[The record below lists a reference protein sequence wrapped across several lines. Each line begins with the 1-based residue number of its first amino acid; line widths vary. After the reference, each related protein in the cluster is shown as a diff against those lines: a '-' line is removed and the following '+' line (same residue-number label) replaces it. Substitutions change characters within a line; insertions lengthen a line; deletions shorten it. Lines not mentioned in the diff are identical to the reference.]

1 MYYVFEAKFGG
12 KNMKDRYSFYYQE
25 NNKLFND
32 NILVI
37 CYNATEEEIDKYGLT
52 SNNIIIFIKS
62 KISNKLIKESDIDY
76 FKVVPKLFEKDI
88 LFRIQSE
95 CLLGMYGDSHCDCEN
110 QKKEFINL
118 LKDKDGIFIHVPQ
131 EAQGWGLFY
140 KCKELEIQVNGR
152 NQNGKFI
159 GKMNRDD
166 AQKYLIKNDKF
177 EDKRSY
183 KLIYNILEDLKLNDK
198 KYIVYTESENK
209 INNLINCGLNAIK
222 YSEYIKENITSE
234 NASEYLIKIL
244 NETHKYSKDI
254 VDDLCEIIKKRKY
267 NDRTLST
274 LIDIVSRINNDKKFT
289 IDSYT
294 KKTILEAYNEIIC
307 GEERNYILKYSSI
320 QKKQNKF
327 TCEVNPL
334 IFKQLE
340 TINKKNI
347 FDRICFEQMYYFLNT
362 TNLDIKKIRTS
373 KVLDINDNQSA
384 FFIGQIYNIE
394 RLISN
399 EKKNIV
405 EDTTSSSKV
414 KTMFENSDFEYAKYQ
429 EMITFISEDE
439 IPGINV
445 YIKRI
450 PNRQN
455 YVMDVYGK
463 KENIH
468 KFIEKLTKQKVLALL
483 SFVNNIKLEDDNY
496 SDYNLRFSDLELV
509 IKEELDNFREMKG
522 K

>member
-1 MYYVFEAKFGG
+1 
-12 KNMKDRYSFYYQE
+12 MKSKYSFYYQE
-25 NNKLFND
+25 NNVLFSGNV
-32 NILVI
+32 LVI
-37 CYNATEEEIDKYGLT
+37 CYNASNDEIKKYSLT
-52 SNNIIIFIKS
+52 SDNIVLFLKTTTMDKMINEGNIDYL
-62 KISNKLIKESDIDY
+62 KLI
-76 FKVVPKLFEKDI
+76 PKLFSKDI

-95 CLLGMYGDSHCDCEN
+95 CLLGMYGDSHCDCEQ
-110 QKKEFINL
+110 QKQEFINL
-118 LKDKDGIFIHVPQ
+118 LRDKDGIFVHVPQ

-152 NQNGKFI
+152 NPNGEFI
-159 GKMNRDD
+159 GKLNRDD
-166 AQKYLIKNDKF
+166 AQRCLIKNNKF

-183 KLIYNILEDLKLNDK
+183 ELIYKILKDLKLQNK
-198 KYIVYTESENK
+198 KFIVYTESENK
-209 INNLINCGLNAIK
+209 INNLINSGLNAIK
-222 YSEYIKENITSE
+222 YSQYIKENITIE

-254 VDDLCEIIKKRKY
+254 IDNLCEIIRERKY
-267 NDRTLST
+267 NDRTLNT
-274 LIDIVSRINNDKKFT
+274 LIDIISRINNDKKFV
-289 IDSYT
+289 IDNYA
-294 KKTILEAYNEIIC
+294 KNAIVEAYNEIIC

-320 QKKQNKF
+320 KKKQNKF

-334 IFKQLE
+334 IFKQLKA
-340 TINKKNI
+340 ISNKNI
-347 FDRICFEQMYYFLNT
+347 FDRICFEKMHYFLNT

-373 KVLDINDNQSA
+373 KVLDINNNQSA
-384 FFIGQIYNIE
+384 FFVGQIYNVE

-405 EDTTSSSKV
+405 EDTTSGSKV
-414 KTMFENSDFEYAKYQ
+414 KTMFENSDFEYVKYQ

-439 IPGINV
+439 VTGVNI

-455 YVMDVYGK
+455 YIMDVYGK
-463 KENIH
+463 KEYIH

-496 SDYNLRFSDLELV
+496 SNYNLCFSNLDLV
-509 IKEELDNFREMKG
+509 IKEELDNFKEMKG
-522 K
+522 D

>member
-1 MYYVFEAKFGG
+1 MSNK
-12 KNMKDRYSFYYQE
+12 YSFYYQE
-25 NNKLFND
+25 NNKLFNG
-32 NILVI
+32 NVLVI
-37 CYNATEEEIDKYGLT
+37 CYRASSEEIKEYSLT
-52 SNNIIIFIKS
+52 SDNIVMFMKS
-62 KISNKLIKESDIDY
+62 SIMDKLIKENNVNYLEII
-76 FKVVPKLFEKDI
+76 PKLFGQEI

-95 CLLGMYGDSHCDCEN
+95 CLLGMYGDSHCDCEQ
-110 QKKEFINL
+110 QKQDFIKL
-118 LKDKDGIFIHVPQ
+118 LKDNDGIFVHIPQ

-152 NQNGKFI
+152 NPNGEFI
-159 GKMNRDD
+159 GKLNRDN
-166 AQKYLIKNDKF
+166 AQRYLVKNDKF
-177 EDKRSY
+177 EDKRGY
-183 KLIYNILEDLKLNDK
+183 ELIYKILKDLKIQNK

-209 INNLINCGLNAIK
+209 INNLINSGLNAIK
-222 YSEYIKENITSE
+222 YSEYIIENITIE

-254 VDDLCEIIKKRKY
+254 IDNLCEIIKGRKY
-267 NDRTLST
+267 NDRTLNT
-274 LIDIVSRINNDKKFT
+274 LIDIVNRINNDKKFN
-289 IDSYT
+289 IDNYT
-294 KKTILEAYNEIIC
+294 KKSIIEAYNEIIC

-334 IFKQLE
+334 IFKQLKK
-340 TINKKNI
+340 INGKNI
-347 FDRICFEQMYYFLNT
+347 FDRICFEQMHYFLNI

-373 KVLDINDNQSA
+373 KVLDINNNQSA
-384 FFIGQIYNIE
+384 FFIGQIYNVE

-405 EDTTSSSKV
+405 EDTTSGSKI
-414 KTMFENSDFEYAKYQ
+414 KTMFENSDYEYVKYQ

-439 IPGINV
+439 IPGVNV

-463 KENIH
+463 KEFIH
-468 KFIEKLTKQKVLALL
+468 KFIEKLTNQKVLALL

-496 SDYNLRFSDLELV
+496 SDYNLRFSDLDLV
-509 IKEELDNFREMKG
+509 IKEELDNFKEMKG
-522 K
+522 E

>member
-1 MYYVFEAKFGG
+1 M
-12 KNMKDRYSFYYQE
+12 MD
-25 NNKLFND
+25 
-32 NILVI
+32 
-37 CYNATEEEIDKYGLT
+37 
-52 SNNIIIFIKS
+52 
-62 KISNKLIKESDIDY
+62 KLIKESSIDY
-76 FKVVPKLFEKDI
+76 LKIIPKLFDKDI
-88 LFRIQSE
+88 IFRVQSE
-95 CLLGMYGDSHCDCEN
+95 CLLGMYGDSHCDCEE
-110 QKKEFINL
+110 QKQEFINIL
-118 LKDKDGIFIHVPQ
+118 RDKDGIFVHVPQ

-152 NQNGKFI
+152 NPSGKFI

-183 KLIYNILEDLKLNDK
+183 ELIYNILKDLKLQNK
-198 KYIVYTESENK
+198 RYIVYTESANK
-209 INNLINCGLNAIK
+209 INNLISSGLNAIK
-222 YSEYIKENITSE
+222 YSEYVKDSITSE
-234 NASEYLIKIL
+234 NASEYLVKIL

-254 VDDLCEIIKKRKY
+254 IDNLCEIIKERKY
-267 NDRTLST
+267 NDRTLNT
-274 LIDIVSRINNDKKFT
+274 LVDIVSRINSDKTFE

-307 GEERNYILKYSSI
+307 GEERNYILKYSSV

-334 IFKQLE
+334 IFKQLK
-340 TINKKNI
+340 TIYDKNI
-347 FDRICFEQMYYFLNT
+347 FDRVCFEKMYYFLNI

-373 KVLDINDNQSA
+373 KVLDINDSKSA
-384 FFIGQIYNIE
+384 FFIGQIYNVE

-405 EDTTSSSKV
+405 EDTTSGSKV
-414 KTMFENSDFEYAKYQ
+414 KTMFENSDYEYVKYQ

-439 IPGINV
+439 ITGVNV

-463 KENIH
+463 KEYIH

-496 SDYNLRFSDLELV
+496 SDYNLCFSDLDLV
-509 IKEELDNFREMKG
+509 INEELDNFKEMK
-522 K
+522 KV

>member
-1 MYYVFEAKFGG
+1 
-12 KNMKDRYSFYYQE
+12 MKDRYSFYYQE
-25 NNKLFND
+25 NNRLFNN

-37 CYNATEEEIDKYGLT
+37 CYNATLDEIKKYGLT
-52 SNNIIIFIKS
+52 SNNVIIFIKS
-62 KISNKLIKESDIDY
+62 KMMDKLIKDSSIDY
-76 FKVVPKLFEKDI
+76 LKMIPKLFYNDI
-88 LFRIQSE
+88 IFRIQSE
-95 CLLGMYGDSHCDCEN
+95 CLLGMYGDSHCDCEK
-110 QKKEFINL
+110 QKQEFINIL
-118 LKDKDGIFIHVPQ
+118 RDKDGIFVHVPQ

-152 NQNGKFI
+152 NPSGEFI

-166 AQKYLIKNDKF
+166 AQKYLIKNNKF

-183 KLIYNILEDLKLNDK
+183 ELIYNILKDLKLQNK
-198 KYIVYTESENK
+198 RYIVYTESAKK
-209 INNLINCGLNAIK
+209 INNLINSGLNAIK
-222 YSEYIKENITSE
+222 YSEYVKDNITSE
-234 NASEYLIKIL
+234 NASEYLVKIL
-244 NETHKYSKDI
+244 NGTHNYSKGIIDN
-254 VDDLCEIIKKRKY
+254 LCEIIKERKY
-267 NDRTLST
+267 NDRTLNT
-274 LIDIVSRINNDKKFT
+274 LIDIVGRINSDKTFD

-294 KKTILEAYNEIIC
+294 KKNILETYNEIIC
-307 GEERNYILKYSSI
+307 GEERNYILKYSSV

-334 IFKQLE
+334 IFKQLK
-340 TINKKNI
+340 TIYDKNI
-347 FDRICFEQMYYFLNT
+347 FDRICFEKMHYFLNI

-373 KVLDINDNQSA
+373 KVLDINDSKSA
-384 FFIGQIYNIE
+384 FFIGQAYNVE

-405 EDTTSSSKV
+405 EDTTSGSKV
-414 KTMFENSDFEYAKYQ
+414 KTMFENSDYEYVKYQ

-439 IPGINV
+439 ISGVNI

-463 KENIH
+463 KEYIH

-496 SDYNLRFSDLELV
+496 SDYNLRFSDLDLV
-509 IKEELDNFREMKG
+509 INEELDNFKEMKEV
-522 K
+522 